1 MVTEGKHA
9 GGWERPAVTVI
20 VPFLG
25 DLEAARR
32 MLAGLALLR
41 LERGDELI
49 VADNTGVGLVEALTP
64 AGVAVVAA
72 PELRSSYRARNAG
85 AARATGEWL
94 LFVDSD
100 CTPSASLID
109 DYFGEPPPPAIGA
122 LAGSIVAAPGETL
135 AERWA
140 ESRRLFAAD
149 LNTGLPGGPAAPTAN
164 LLVRRAAFERL
175 GGFVEGIRSGGDFDF
190 CWRLQEAGWELG
202 WRPQAVVAHRNRRS
216 LRALARQNRDWGAS
230 GAWLNRRRPGSA
242 PAPHPIS
249 AAIRSLAA
257 AVAYFG
263 VGRFERA
270 RLRAVDALVLLSNR
284 LGYLDGNAATALS
297 GPPVAPER
305 RGLVIATDQFPAV
318 SETFVSN
325 EAERLLE
332 LGWAVRVEALRR
344 PPERAP
350 EVAAQVPI
358 RYLEDEGKLERVGA
372 LASLLARHPLRCV
385 ADLWARRGFEPLE
398 RVPLSTLAPAAR
410 RLERGRERHL
420 HAHFA
425 GLAAANALR
434 IGALAG
440 VPVSVVAHGH
450 DVFGAPRSL
459 ALKLGTAAFVVA
471 PCEYTARHLRA
482 LVPDAGERIEVVVM
496 GIDPQRFHRGGPPG
510 DGRSVLAIGRLVE
523 KKGFAHL
530 IEAASLL
537 AERQPV
543 ELTIVGDGPLREQLE
558 RRAAELGIGGAVNF
572 TGSVG
577 PSRVRELL
585 EHADLLAMPCVVA
598 ADGDRDAMPMVVKE
612 ALAMEVPVV
621 GSDEVGLPEAIE
633 PGWGRLVAPGSAP
646 ELAGAIEDLLALPAA
661 HRHSM
666 GQAGRRFV
674 TSECTLDSQVSRTI
688 SLIESV
694 DATPAGPRRRR
705 AEARAAGAPR

>member
-20 VPFLG
+20 VPFFG
-25 DLEAARR
+25 DLEAARK

-41 LERGDELI
+41 LECGDQLI
-49 VADNTGVGLVEALTP
+49 VADNTGAGLVEALAP
-64 AGVAVVAA
+64 AGVTVVSA

-85 AARATGEWL
+85 AARATGDWL

-100 CTPSASLID
+100 CIPTESLVA
-109 DYFGEPPPPAIGA
+109 DYFGEPPAPAVGA
-122 LAGSIVAAPGETL
+122 LAGSIVAAPGDTL

-140 ESRRLFAAD
+140 ASRRLFAAD
-149 LNTGLPGGPAAPTAN
+149 LNAGLPGGPAAPTAN
-164 LLVRRAAFERL
+164 LLVRRAAFEGL

-190 CWRLQEAGWELG
+190 CWRLQEAGWALG
-202 WRPQAVVAHRNRRS
+202 WRPQAVVAHRNRSS

-249 AAIRSLAA
+249 AAVRSLAA
-257 AVAYFG
+257 AVANLG
-263 VGRFERA
+263 LGRFERA

-284 LGYLDGNAATALS
+284 LGYLDGNAAADLP
-297 GPPVAPER
+297 GPPVGKDG

-318 SETFVSN
+318 SETFVAN
-325 EAERLLE
+325 EAERLLQ

-344 PPERAP
+344 PADPMPGVAT
-350 EVAAQVPI
+350 EVPT
-358 RYLEDEGKLERVGA
+358 RYLEDEGSLDRIAA
-372 LASLLARHPLRCV
+372 LAALLARHPLRCA
-385 ADLWARRGFEPLE
+385 ADLWSRRVYEPIE
-398 RVPLSTLAPAAR
+398 RVPLPTLAPAAR
-410 RLERGRERHL
+410 RLERGQERHV
-420 HAHFA
+420 HVHFA

-434 IGALAG
+434 VGALAG

-459 ALKLGTAAFVVA
+459 ARKLRTAAFAVA
-471 PCEYTARHLRA
+471 PCEYTAGHLRG
-482 LVPDAGERIEVVVM
+482 LVPEAGARIEVVVM
-496 GIDPQRFHRGGPPG
+496 GIDPQRFRRHSPPP

-523 KKGFAHL
+523 KKGFGHL
-530 IEAASLL
+530 IDAVSLI
-537 AERQPV
+537 AERRPV

-558 RRAAELGIGGAVNF
+558 RRVAELGIGGRVSF
-572 TGSVG
+572 TGALG

-612 ALAMEVPVV
+612 ALAMQVPVV
-621 GSDEVGLPEAIE
+621 GSAEVGLPEVIE
-633 PGWGRLVAPGSAP
+633 PGWGRLVPPGSAP
-646 ELAGAIEDLLALPAA
+646 ELAEAIEDLLALPAA
-661 HRHSM
+661 QRHAM

-674 TSECTLDSQVSRTI
+674 SSECTLDSQVSRTI

-694 DATPAGPRRRR
+694 DAKPAELRRRR
-705 AEARAAGAPR
+705 PTGPAAGGRR